1 MADLKNIEEIR
12 GRDTRELRLEL
23 QEHRKEQFQLR
34 FHGAAESV
42 AKSSRHREIR
52 RTVARILTVIGQ
64 RERGDEAVPQGAVA
78 TAEPTKAKKPAPK
91 AKAEPAPLAKPV
103 KAAKSAEAE
112 AEASKP
118 AKAKTS
124 KATKPDE
131 GKASRKSGKQ

>member
-23 QEHRKEQFQLR
+23 QEHRKELFQLR

-52 RTVARILTVIGQ
+52 RTVARILTIIGE
-64 RERGDEAVPQGAVA
+64 RERGAEVVPALPGAA
-78 TAEPTKAKKPAPK
+78 AEPAKAQKPASK
-91 AKAEPAPLAKPV
+91 AKAKAQSAPAAKP
-103 KAAKSAEAE
+103 AK
-112 AEASKP
+112 ASKP
-118 AKAKTS
+118 AKAKTT

-131 GKASRKSGKQ
+131 GKASKKSGKQ